1 VPLLEGSK
9 IIASEDGIVKF
20 IKEDSVKYG
29 CSSKY
34 NGKANYIVLSH
45 EKEKKETLY
54 LHLKKNS
61 MKKYKIKV
69 GQKVKKGQVIGE
81 VGKSGFIC
89 GVHLHFQVQ
98 KKCNFW

>member
-1 VPLLEGSK
+1 MTQ
-9 IIASEDGIVKF
+9 
-20 IKEDSVKYG
+20 
-29 CSSKY
+29 
-34 NGKANYIVLSH
+34 
-45 EKEKKETLY
+45 TLY